1 MSQPVL
7 ILDNSI
13 QHYAWGS
20 RTAIAELLGR
30 PTPSA
35 EPEAELWI
43 GAHPKAPSRIA
54 EPKGK
59 GTLDRAI
66 QDDPVGLL
74 GSEVCDRFGNELPF
88 LFKVLAVQEP
98 LSMQAH
104 PSQEQARS
112 GWARENA
119 EGIPLDAARRNY
131 RDLNHKP
138 ELVCALTPFVALKG
152 FRAPDETV
160 RGLEPIG
167 RPELAAEIGRLAR
180 EQTPVA
186 QRSLFA
192 RLMTLEPEER
202 EPLLKRAAAQ
212 AARRPGDAA
221 WRWVKSLMDRHPGD
235 VSALAP
241 LYLNLVTLAPGQ
253 ALFLPSGELH
263 AYLEGTA
270 LEIMANSD
278 NVLRGGL
285 TPKHV
290 DLQELLATLDFEAHA
305 PELLQAEDSGPG
317 EKSFRTPAREFELG
331 FLEVAPRRP
340 FTATG
345 GRGVEI
351 LLQLEGACRLT
362 SDGSEVALARGTSVL
377 VPAALESYQLEGEGR
392 IARARVPA

>member
-1 MSQPVL
+1 
-7 ILDNSI
+7 
-13 QHYAWGS
+13 
-20 RTAIAELLGR
+20 
-30 PTPSA
+30 
-35 EPEAELWI
+35 
-43 GAHPKAPSRIA
+43 
-54 EPKGK
+54 
-59 GTLDRAI
+59 
-66 QDDPVGLL
+66 
-74 GSEVCDRFGNELPF
+74 
-88 LFKVLAVQEP
+88 
-98 LSMQAH
+98 
-104 PSQEQARS
+104 
-112 GWARENA
+112 
-119 EGIPLDAARRNY
+119 
-131 RDLNHKP
+131 
-138 ELVCALTPFVALKG
+138 
-152 FRAPDETV
+152 
-160 RGLEPIG
+160 
-167 RPELAAEIGRLAR
+167 
-180 EQTPVA
+180 
-186 QRSLFA
+186 
-192 RLMTLEPEER
+192 MTLEPEER

-253 ALFLPSGELH
+253 AFFLPSGELH

-290 DLQELLATLDFEAHA
+290 DLQELLATLVFDAHA

-331 FLEVAPRRP
+331 FLEVAPGRP

-377 VPAALESYQLEGEGR
+377 VPAALESYRLEGEGR

>member
-1 MSQPVL
+1 
-7 ILDNSI
+7 
-13 QHYAWGS
+13 
-20 RTAIAELLGR
+20 
-30 PTPSA
+30 
-35 EPEAELWI
+35 
-43 GAHPKAPSRIA
+43 
-54 EPKGK
+54 
-59 GTLDRAI
+59 
-66 QDDPVGLL
+66 
-74 GSEVCDRFGNELPF
+74 
-88 LFKVLAVQEP
+88 
-98 LSMQAH
+98 
-104 PSQEQARS
+104 
-112 GWARENA
+112 
-119 EGIPLDAARRNY
+119 
-131 RDLNHKP
+131 LNHKP

-152 FRAPDETV
+152 FRAPDETA
-160 RGLEPIG
+160 RALEPIG

-290 DLQELLATLDFEAHA
+290 DLQELLATLVFDAHA

-331 FLEVAPRRP
+331 FLEVAPHRP

-392 IARARVPA
+392 IARARMPA